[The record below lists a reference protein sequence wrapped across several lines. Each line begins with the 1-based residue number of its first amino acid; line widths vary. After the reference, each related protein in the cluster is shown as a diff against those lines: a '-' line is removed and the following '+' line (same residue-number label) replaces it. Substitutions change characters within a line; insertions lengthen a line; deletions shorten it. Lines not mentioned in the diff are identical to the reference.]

1 MRGRPASCSSRVPP
15 AAKESRRS
23 PFNWP
28 NGWRRTGAATLL
40 VDFDLR
46 KSSLHDVFNTPRS
59 PGVSEFLRGESE
71 FERIVR
77 PTDSQHLSLL
87 TAGAP
92 FTNSLGTLSNGV
104 TRSLFDQARQNFEFV
119 VVDGSPILPVVD
131 ALLTSQHVDTVVLS
145 VRRDVSEAPRIQ
157 AACEQLSA
165 FGVEECVAVLAGS
178 DDGLDYYGDHEPGGT
193 VLEAPTNAQS

>member
-1 MRGRPASCSSRVPP
+1 M
-15 AAKESRRS
+15 
-23 PFNWP
+23 
-28 NGWRRTGAATLL
+28 
-40 VDFDLR
+40 DFDLR

-145 VRRDVSEAPRIQ
+145 VRRDVSEAPRIR

-178 DDGLDYYGDHEPGGT
+178 DDGFDYYGDHEPGGT
-193 VLEAPTNAQS
+193 VPRGADQRTAIGMSSPGCLTSRRWNRCGQAVGGRDSTEPAAHG